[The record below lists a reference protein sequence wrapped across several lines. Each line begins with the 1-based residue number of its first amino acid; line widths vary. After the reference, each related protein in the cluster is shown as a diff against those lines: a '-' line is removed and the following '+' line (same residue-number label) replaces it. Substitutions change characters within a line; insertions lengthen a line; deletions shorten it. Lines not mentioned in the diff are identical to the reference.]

1 MASIYIFKNV
11 NCQIIRKNEID
22 NKYYIS
28 KEPTYVANIQVQPKI
43 AKWLVQ
49 SGWAYVDG
57 PPMLFQMRCYWR
69 KSIRQSIGKYRME
82 YRKLNLLF

>member
-43 AKWLVQ
+43 AK
-49 SGWAYVDG
+49 
-57 PPMLFQMRCYWR
+57 
-69 KSIRQSIGKYRME
+69 
-82 YRKLNLLF
+82 